1 MTRRVTKMNST
12 SVSLD
17 AALTVVPEADEIFG
31 TIRFEISF
39 VFEGKDVRE
48 KNFIAVDNSA
58 STG

>member
-1 MTRRVTKMNST
+1 MNSI

-39 VFEGKDVRE
+39 VFEGIDVRD
-48 KNFIAVDNSA
+48 KWMLVTLSW
-58 STG
+58 